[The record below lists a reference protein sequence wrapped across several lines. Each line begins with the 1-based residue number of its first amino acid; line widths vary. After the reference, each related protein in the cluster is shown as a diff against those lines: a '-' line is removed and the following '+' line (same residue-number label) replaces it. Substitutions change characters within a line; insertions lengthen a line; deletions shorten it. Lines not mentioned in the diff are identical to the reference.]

1 MNLQIKS
8 LTLLIIT
15 AALIAGCLDTSST
28 KPAWAHNV
36 AWQGDSPE
44 NAAAAEKELWTQISP
59 YNTEYDTVN
68 ITARKE
74 SNGLN
79 LRVVGVSNSTEYPDI
94 YDFTY
99 SEGTLTR
106 TGYMLGAIQ
115 SRDRDAAITI
125 AMQDRE
131 VASAGV
137 TGIPTVR
144 RILPDTSK
152 KYYAPVTL
160 LSVTW
165 PGISALVD
173 PQERKIVK
181 TWKGDSTEK

>member
-1 MNLQIKS
+1 MKL
-8 LTLLIIT
+8 LTKYVALLLIT
-15 AALIAGCLDTSST
+15 AALTAGCLDTPGT
-28 KPAWAHNV
+28 KPAWVHDV
-36 AWQGDSPE
+36 TWQGDSPE
-44 NAAAAEKELWTQISP
+44 SAAAVEKELWTQISP

-68 ITARKE
+68 ITARNG

-79 LRVVGVSNSTEYPDI
+79 LRVVGISKGTEYPDV

-106 TGYMLGAIQ
+106 TGYMLEAIPPQ
-115 SRDRDAAITI
+115 ERDAAIAI

-131 VASAGV
+131 IASAA
-137 TGIPTVR
+137 GIPTVR

-165 PGISALVD
+165 PGVSALVD
-173 PQERKIVK
+173 PQELKIVK
-181 TWKGDSTEK
+181 TWKEGGTEK